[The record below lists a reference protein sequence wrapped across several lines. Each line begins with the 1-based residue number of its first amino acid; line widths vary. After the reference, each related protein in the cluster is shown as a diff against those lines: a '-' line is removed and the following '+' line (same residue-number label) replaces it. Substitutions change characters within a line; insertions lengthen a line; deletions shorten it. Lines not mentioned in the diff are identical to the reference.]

1 VSFGEC
7 LELVFERVDP
17 FRLDVILESHLDQ
30 ERFDPRETL
39 CDWGHDGGH
48 H

>member
-1 VSFGEC
+1 MY
-7 LELVFERVDP
+7 LELAFERVDP
-17 FRLDVILESHLDQ
+17 SSLNVILESHLDQ

-39 CDWGHDGGH
+39 RDRGHDGGH